1 MKQPPPDDRIDRA
14 IEGLL
19 PPGELEQFMA
29 DVIRD
34 PELRSAYVDRQWLH
48 ASLRAQRETLMEVLV
63 EEPAPAKVVRRWP
76 VALWAGAAAA
86 CVTLA
91 ASVWTFGRGTIFHR
105 PVATLIQAENCKW
118 AGSELPTAL
127 NSKLGTGTLSLVEG
141 IATLK
146 FKSGASV
153 TIEAPTK
160 LLIRDAMHCR
170 LIEGTVTAEV
180 PEPAHGFTVD
190 TPDLKVVDLGT
201 RFGVTAGSTGNS
213 QVRVFQGQVE
223 VGGPKLGELQR
234 LTEGKGMN
242 VSSGNTTAG
251 QEPIHGQQV
260 QEADGWTSIPT
271 SFGRGKDGYARRGD
285 AGGPFG
291 LSPVI
296 IVKHTDI
303 EAGRRNERRAIVTF
317 DISQVPAARVG
328 EAQIVLEPVP
338 SGFGFSSLVPDS
350 RFAIYGITDKSLD
363 SWDEK
368 SMRWE
373 SMPGCTDDGPN
384 PNQTQRLAEFWIPR
398 GGTGGPVTV
407 RSDALADF
415 IRRDTDGLASFL
427 IVRETGESD
436 PNGLAHGFA
445 SKEHPTARPPTLR
458 LKLSPQ

>member
-1 MKQPPPDDRIDRA
+1 MKTPPPDDRIDRA

-19 PPGELEQFMA
+19 SPEELDQFKA

-34 PELRSAYVDRQWLH
+34 ADLRAEYVDRLWLH
-48 ASLRAQRETLMEVLV
+48 STLRAERETLLEVLQDAP
-63 EEPAPAKVVRRWP
+63 EPEKIVRRWP
-76 VALWAGAAAA
+76 MAAWAAAAAA

-91 ASVWTFGRGTIFHR
+91 ASAWTFGKGTIYHR
-105 PVATLIQAENCKW
+105 PVATLVQAENCKW
-118 AGSELPTAL
+118 AGSELPTAV

-146 FKSGASV
+146 FKSGAMV

-180 PEPAHGFTVD
+180 PEPAHGFTID
-190 TPDLKVVDLGT
+190 TADLKVKDLGT

-213 QVRVFQGQVE
+213 QVRVFQGEVE
-223 VGGPKLGELQR
+223 VGGSHDGKIQR
-234 LTEGKGMN
+234 LTQGKGL
-242 VSSGNTTAG
+242 SITGNTAAG

-285 AGGPFG
+285 NGAPMGMHP
-291 LSPVI
+291 LI
-296 IVKHTDI
+296 MVKHTDI
-303 EAGRRNERRAIVTF
+303 EAGRKNERRAVVTF
-317 DISQVPAARVG
+317 DVSQIPAAKVG
-328 EAQIVLEPVP
+328 EAQIILDPVP
-338 SGFGFSSLVPDS
+338 SGFGFSALVPDS
-350 RFAIYGITDKSLD
+350 HFAVYGITDESLD
-363 SWDEK
+363 DWNEK
-368 SMRWE
+368 EMRWATL
-373 SMPGCTDDGPN
+373 PGSNDDGPN
-384 PNQTQRLAEFWIPR
+384 PNQTQRLADFWIPR
-398 GGTGGPVTV
+398 GGTGGAITV
-407 RSDALADF
+407 RGDALADF
-415 IRRDTDGLASFL
+415 IRHDTNGLVSFL

-458 LKLSPQ
+458 IKLSPP